1 MSQPNNRKLVTQ
13 QLKYRMR
20 PNEESIRIMEE
31 VDRDELNDSIAN
43 RNGIIVSSQ
52 HINSE
57 RQPPMNRSQ
66 DNFNRRSKLVA
77 SGLSTSVEDPQKR
90 NEPYTN
96 SKSATGHHAKGDY
109 VHADKGLVL
118 ESQPFKRQS
127 YYQNLMHS
135 PLLNFS

>member
-1 MSQPNNRKLVTQ
+1 MSQPSNRKLVTQ
-13 QLKYRMR
+13 QMKYRMR

-31 VDRDELNDSIAN
+31 VDRDGVNDSIPN

-77 SGLSTSVEDPQKR
+77 SGLSSSVEDHPKR

-96 SKSATGHHAKGDY
+96 SKSATGNHAKGDY
-109 VHADKGLVL
+109 VRAD
-118 ESQPFKRQS
+118 
-127 YYQNLMHS
+127 
-135 PLLNFS
+135 

>member
-1 MSQPNNRKLVTQ
+1 MSQPSNRKLVTQ
-13 QLKYRMR
+13 QMKYRMR
-20 PNEESIRIMEE
+20 PQGNEESIRIMEE
-31 VDRDELNDSIAN
+31 VDQDGLNESIAN

-77 SGLSTSVEDPQKR
+77 SGLSTSVEDHPKR

-96 SKSATGHHAKGDY
+96 SKSATGHHAKGDF
-109 VHADKGLVL
+109 VRAVSND
-118 ESQPFKRQS
+118 
-127 YYQNLMHS
+127 
-135 PLLNFS
+135 